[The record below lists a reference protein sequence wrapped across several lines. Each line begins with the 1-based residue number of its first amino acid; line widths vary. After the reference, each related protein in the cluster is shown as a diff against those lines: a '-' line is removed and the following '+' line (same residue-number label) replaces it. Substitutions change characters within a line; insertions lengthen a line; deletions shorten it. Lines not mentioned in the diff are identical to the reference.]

1 MINYYTEQQIDNL
14 IYVQTPKVLLYGLE
28 YKEMM
33 PQAKLLYITLL
44 DKLKLSMIKDWKDD
58 EGRYFVIMSIDYG
71 AEMLGFSHSTFRRC
85 KSELKKFNLVEEK
98 RMGLN
103 KPNRIYLGRLS
114 HTNNDLY
121 NMDESRSVQFEQSE
135 VLNESTHECQIR
147 ATNNNKSINIETNNN
162 KENFNCN
169 YKESLTSE
177 IFRELLMEESNK
189 FYTELSIGRWSKKS
203 WNILIN
209 KFVDDTISS
218 GRWTN
223 VPEEKIKGYAY
234 KSLER
239 ICNNSDYKHDEEL
252 NEFRSMKI
260 KVPEESYNWLES

>member
-1 MINYYTEQQIDNL
+1 MIKYYTEQQIDNL

-28 YKEMM
+28 YKDMM

-121 NMDESRSVQFEQSE
+121 NME

-169 YKESLTSE
+169 YKESLTSDK
-177 IFRELLMEESNK
+177 FRELLMEESNK